1 MKFEFYKGLIW
12 ISVGI
17 EYEGKP
23 VKIDKCI
30 LDTGSATTAID
41 KDFVDFNY
49 DKTAFIRRLCGLG
62 GGTQE
67 VICQKTDRF
76 LIDKAEVKDIEIE
89 FGDIQSGFGING
101 FVGND
106 ILSRFSFSIDFFKQE
121 IETPLA
127 GSSLGLI

>member
-1 MKFEFYKGLIW
+1 VKFEYYKGLIW

-23 VKIDKCI
+23 VEIDKCI

-41 KDFVDFNY
+41 IDFVNFNY
-49 DKTAFIRRLCGLG
+49 HKAAFIRRLCGLG

-67 VICQKTDRF
+67 VICQKIDSF
-76 LIDKAEVKDIEIE
+76 LIGKTELKDVEIE

-101 FVGND
+101 FIGND
-106 ILSRFSFSIDFFKQE
+106 ILSRFSFSIDFFKQKIE
-121 IETPLA
+121 IPLR
-127 GSSLGLI
+127 